1 MPTPER
7 TSIEEI
13 TAAARE
19 ILEAQ
24 GYAGLTM
31 QAVADRVGVRAP
43 SLYKRVRSRDDL
55 VRIVAEATIQELAG
69 HLHGVPVSAEPR
81 QDLTAFAHAVR
92 AFAQSRPAAYR
103 LIVGSGPVAVAPGPD
118 LLAHVLAPL
127 LRICADLAG
136 PDHALDAARTL
147 TAWTTGFIT
156 MELAGAFNLG
166 GDIDRAFSY
175 GISRLG
181 AAFTAAPGG

>member
-19 ILEAQ
+19 LLESQ

-55 VRIVAEATIQELAG
+55 VRLVTEATFQDLAG
-69 HLHGVPVSAEPR
+69 HLNALAVTNDGQAYITE
-81 QDLTAFAHAVR
+81 FAHTMR
-92 AFAQSRPAAYR
+92 AFGHAHPHAFR
-103 LIVGSGPVAVAPGPD
+103 LIIGAGPVTVQPD
-118 LLAHVLAPL
+118 QELLADGVAPL
-127 LRICADLAG
+127 LRIAGDLAG
-136 PDHALDAARTL
+136 PDHALQAARTL
-147 TAWTTGFIT
+147 TAWLAGFIT
-156 MELAGAFNLG
+156 MELGGAFNLG
-166 GDIDRAFSY
+166 GDIEEAFRY
-175 GISRLG
+175 GITHLAR
-181 AAFTAAPGG
+181 AVTADTV